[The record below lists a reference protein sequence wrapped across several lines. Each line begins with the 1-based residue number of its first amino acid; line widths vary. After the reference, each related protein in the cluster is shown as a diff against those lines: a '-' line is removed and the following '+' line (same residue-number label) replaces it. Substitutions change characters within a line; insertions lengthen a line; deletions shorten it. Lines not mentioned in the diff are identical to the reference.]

1 MQKCFT
7 VFIIVTLLSEI
18 QLFLMNVQSF
28 MIMSYFIIH
37 DWLGDRHRLLEN
49 VSDTEYVCALNES
62 TLKSDRKTEVEFQ

>member
-1 MQKCFT
+1 
-7 VFIIVTLLSEI
+7 
-18 QLFLMNVQSF
+18 